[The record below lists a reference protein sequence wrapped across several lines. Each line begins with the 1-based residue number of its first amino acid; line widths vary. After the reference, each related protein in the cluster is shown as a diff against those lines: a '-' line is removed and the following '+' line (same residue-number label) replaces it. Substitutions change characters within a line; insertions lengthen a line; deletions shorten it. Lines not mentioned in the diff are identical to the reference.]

1 MVIETPWYTGECRA
15 TSCLSCSATLSKQF
29 PRFHSNYT
37 ANVVF
42 QGQDMHA
49 FFIHHHKQARNER
62 KSFRRYRS
70 SWLKKCMW
78 VSRGIELYPQNGGQ
92 AAVVDA
98 WAVHGIWWI
107 KQNESFP
114 RPSSRQ
120 SQILWRWGPG
130 LGGQTQLGFS
140 WKNLTTQQLLHTSL
154 WIRLNW
160 MKFAPAKK
168 CRLTGV
174 RRRVWPGPD

>member
-1 MVIETPWYTGECRA
+1 MSIIIGMAGEWERMTDQNQWTTVRTGYSKSSVFLHLRQSYWNTLVLTGDCRA

-29 PRFHSNYT
+29 PRFHSNYI

-49 FFIHHHKQARNER
+49 FFIHHHEQARIRNVR

-70 SWLKKCMW
+70 SWLKKYML

-98 WAVHGIWWI
+98 WAVHSIWWI
-107 KQNESFP
+107 
-114 RPSSRQ
+114 RM
-120 SQILWRWGPG
+120 
-130 LGGQTQLGFS
+130 TQV
-140 WKNLTTQQLLHTSL
+140 Q
-154 WIRLNW
+154 
-160 MKFAPAKK
+160 
-168 CRLTGV
+168 
-174 RRRVWPGPD
+174 